1 MNYTDFAK
9 EWESP
14 SDCIICRTS
23 GSTGTPK
30 EICLPKSEMRKSA
43 WRTIRFFGL
52 DSNSHLHS
60 CVSPDYIGGMMM
72 AVRAYETGAEL
83 TWERPSNRPLD
94 KYDGM
99 RIDLLA
105 TVPSQ
110 MIHILDNLH
119 DMPEIRAVIIGGAPI
134 PSHLRE
140 RIAKSGL
147 EAWETYGMTE
157 TASHIALQCVSV
169 TPGAFMTLDGIRT
182 YTDRESRLVIEM
194 DGWQR
199 IVTNDIA
206 DIAEDG
212 GFTILGRY
220 DNVIITGGKKVHP
233 EVVEDILERELGV
246 PVMISSL
253 PDEKWGE
260 RVIMTIED
268 GLDKR
273 EDTNIISKCKNL
285 LPKECVPKEI
295 RHTQVA
301 RTGNGK
307 KKRK

>member
-1 MNYTDFAK
+1 MNYSDFAA
-9 EWESP
+9 EWKSTP
-14 SDCIICRTS
+14 DHIICRTS
-23 GSTGTPK
+23 GSTGNPK

-43 WRTIRFFGL
+43 WRTIRFFAL
-52 DSNSHLHS
+52 DSSSHLHS
-60 CVSPDYIGGMMM
+60 CVSPDYIGGKMM

-83 TWERPSNRPLD
+83 TWEKPSNRPLE
-94 KYDGM
+94 KYD
-99 RIDLLA
+99 RTAIDLLA
-105 TVPSQ
+105 VVPSQ

-134 PSHLRE
+134 PAHLRE
-140 RIAKSGL
+140 RIEESGL
-147 EAWETYGMTE
+147 NAWETYGMTE
-157 TASHIALQCVSV
+157 TASHIALRRV
-169 TPGAFMTLDGIRT
+169 TATTGTFIPLDGIRV
-182 YTDRESRLVIEM
+182 YADSESRLVIEM
-194 DGWQR
+194 EGWQR
-199 IVTNDIA
+199 IVTNDMA

-212 GFTILGRY
+212 GFTIYGRY

-233 EVVEDILERELGV
+233 EEVEEILEHELGV

-268 GLDKR
+268 GLDSGA
-273 EDTNIISKCKNL
+273 DTNIISKCKNL

-295 RHTQVA
+295 RHTRVA
-301 RTGNGK
+301 RTENGK